1 MRNGVSRLVINSVQL
16 TKQAL
21 KKEEERSVQPPKYLI
36 NLTFVDAGPFPSELI
51 SVLALLYI

>member
-1 MRNGVSRLVINSVQL
+1 MSRLVINSVQL